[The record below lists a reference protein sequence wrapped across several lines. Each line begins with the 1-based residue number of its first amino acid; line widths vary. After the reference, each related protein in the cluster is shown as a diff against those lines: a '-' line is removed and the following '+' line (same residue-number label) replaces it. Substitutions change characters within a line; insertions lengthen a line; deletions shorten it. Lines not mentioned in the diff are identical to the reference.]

1 MDWRLEVY
9 LVQNRKTDFLFYLI
23 TRKMTIYFISGNKHK
38 YEELKAVL
46 SNLEMKSI
54 DLPEIQET
62 DPKAIIKAKLQEAM
76 KYCDEPM
83 IVEDTSLY
91 FEAMWGKLPGPLIK
105 RFVESI
111 GSEGLVNLAQKL
123 GNIKAIAKTVIGYAP
138 NKDEMYFFEW
148 AVEGEIVNPSVE
160 SAFGWDPIFRPVWYD
175 QTFAEMGSS
184 QKNLIS
190 QRRLAAEALLGY
202 LGNEDKN

>member
-1 MDWRLEVY
+1 
-9 LVQNRKTDFLFYLI
+9 
-23 TRKMTIYFISGNKHK
+23 MTIYFISGNKHK
-38 YEELKAVL
+38 YEELKAL
-46 SNLEMKSI
+46 LPNLEMKSI

-76 KYCDEPM
+76 KYCDQPM

-190 QRRLAAEALLGY
+190 QRRLAAESLLGY
-202 LGNEDKN
+202 LENKDKN

>member
-1 MDWRLEVY
+1 MYWRFEMY

-46 SNLEMKSI
+46 PNLEMKSI

-76 KYCDEPM
+76 KYCEEPM

-148 AVEGEIVNPSVE
+148 AVEGEIVNPSVK

-190 QRRLAAEALLGY
+190 QRRLAAEALLSY
-202 LGNEDKN
+202 LENKDKN

>member
-1 MDWRLEVY
+1 MYWRFEMY

-46 SNLEMKSI
+46 PNLEMKSI

-76 KYCDEPM
+76 KYCEEPM

-148 AVEGEIVNPSVE
+148 EIEGEIVNPSVE

-190 QRRLAAEALLGY
+190 QRRLAAEALLSY
-202 LGNEDKN
+202 LENKDKN

>member
-1 MDWRLEVY
+1 
-9 LVQNRKTDFLFYLI
+9 
-23 TRKMTIYFISGNKHK
+23 MTIYFISGNKHK

-46 SNLEMKSI
+46 PNLEMKSI

-138 NKDEMYFFEW
+138 NKEEMYFFEW
-148 AVEGEIVNPSVE
+148 AVEGEIVNPNAE

-202 LGNEDKN
+202 LENENKN

>member
-1 MDWRLEVY
+1 MY
-9 LVQNRKTDFLFYLI
+9 LIWKRKTDFLFYLI
-23 TRKMTIYFISGNKHK
+23 IRKMTIYFISGNKHK

-46 SNLEMKSI
+46 PNLEMKSI

-148 AVEGEIVNPSVE
+148 AIEGEIVNPSVE

-202 LGNEDKN
+202 LENKDKN